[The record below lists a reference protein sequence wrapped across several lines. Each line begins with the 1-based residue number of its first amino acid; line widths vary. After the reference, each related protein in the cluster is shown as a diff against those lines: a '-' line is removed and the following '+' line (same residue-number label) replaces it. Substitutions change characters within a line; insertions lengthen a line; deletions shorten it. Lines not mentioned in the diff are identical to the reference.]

1 MHDAIGRSMSADA
14 DHRHD
19 VVVVGG
25 GVAGAAIAQQLALLD
40 VDVVVLES
48 RSSDR
53 PTPGSWV
60 LTPFAVGE
68 LERLQVATDSSAGS
82 GVRLEGIQVLSHDR
96 TVRLPFATVGEARTI
111 KRGQLLRELAQAAQD
126 AGAAWRWDSAVTGPL
141 LDDGVLVGV
150 ETSSG
155 AVFGR
160 IFVVAD
166 GALSHFGRALGTSRR
181 RTRPQALV
189 AVATIDDSAAEPRAW
204 LDLAIDLRE
213 RFDLPVPGLGWVA
226 PVGNHRLDVGVGV
239 LSTYRDSDSVIIA
252 DVLSAWRAQAP
263 GAHGDNQQVAY
274 NTNIGRIPLGDGV
287 WPRTGPNWLA
297 VGDAVAMTS
306 PLNGAGVA
314 SALST
319 AQLAAPIVAAAVASD
334 DGLHLRDYE
343 TALDEHLG
351 DELRV
356 GRIAGR
362 FLTEPRVTGFITK
375 AATWSDASLARAVQL
390 AAAADDS
397 EPRGRLQRAVSSLA
411 RLVPEPPEHH

>member
-1 MHDAIGRSMSADA
+1 MSVEA

-53 PTPGSWV
+53 PTAGSWV

-82 GVRLEGIQVLSHDR
+82 GIRLEGIQVLSHDR
-96 TVRLPFATVGEARTI
+96 TVRLPFATIGEARTVN
-111 KRGQLLRELAQAAQD
+111 RAELLQELAQSAQD
-126 AGAAWRWDSAVTGPL
+126 GGAAWRWETAVTGPL

-155 AVFGR
+155 PVFGR
-160 IFVVAD
+160 MFVVAD

-189 AVATIDDSAAEPRAW
+189 AVATIDDPAAEPRAW

-252 DVLSAWRAQAP
+252 DVLAAWRAQAP

-297 VGDAVAMTS
+297 IGDAVAMTS

-334 DGLHLRDYE
+334 DGLQLRDYE
-343 TALDEHLG
+343 IALDEHLG

-411 RLVPEPPEHH
+411 RLMPEPPEHH